1 MRKIT
6 EMSQIIINILGG
18 FIVSLICISGAYVQ
32 IKIMKSYIQVGM
44 REMISPL
51 TPFWVLSLI
60 LIGLCSLMFVI
71 FNLKK
76 KIEMEVEMEERL
88 RPKLIQVWKLGST
101 ELKYQKEEKDFE
113 EIKELFG
120 DEFKINNGLLIELYH
135 QGLEN
140 RCQDSSSLNKDV
152 KVALKKYKIKT

>member
-1 MRKIT
+1 
-6 EMSQIIINILGG
+6 
-18 FIVSLICISGAYVQ
+18 
-32 IKIMKSYIQVGM
+32 
-44 REMISPL
+44 
-51 TPFWVLSLI
+51 
-60 LIGLCSLMFVI
+60 
-71 FNLKK
+71 
-76 KIEMEVEMEERL
+76 MEVEMEERL